1 MANNE
6 LEDLARQIVE
16 EIWNRGELDQA
27 DRLIAP
33 NYVNH
38 GGLIPDLARGPEAVK
53 LSVVVYRLAFPRLHI
68 TVESLVADA
77 ESIALRWSARNGPVT
92 DLGPSAGAK
101 GSDVLKGVT
110 FGRFAG
116 RQLAESWTTWDRETA

>member
-1 MANNE
+1 MTAR
-6 LEDLARQIVE
+6 DLALLAREIVE
-16 EIWNRGELDQA
+16 EIWNRGDLDQA

-33 NYVNH
+33 DYVNH

-53 LSVVVYRLAFPRLHI
+53 LSVVVYRLAFPRMHI
-68 TVESLVADA
+68 TVESLVAEA

-92 DLGPSAGAK
+92 DLGPPAAAK
-101 GSDVLKGVT
+101 GGTVLEGVT

-116 RQLAESWTTWDRETA
+116 RQLAESWTYWDREAA